1 MSTNL
6 HHQLTMLCDLIH
18 ESSHFMQ
25 RDFGEITQLQNS
37 KKGTKDFT
45 LKCYDR
51 IKTKLIKYLEDKRPQ
66 YGVILP
72 DGELTAKNFTCVIE
86 PIAGVQNFSR
96 GIPFA
101 AIAAALF
108 ENKEPIAIAIHN
120 PILRESFYAAKGLG
134 AWLEN
139 YNQTSLPKS
148 RIRVSSQMNITD
160 ALIANH
166 NINLGC
172 NLLELAYLAAARI
185 DLVSSDTSNYIIQA
199 ALLLVREAGG
209 ISMVQGQKF
218 IAGNDTICKQAQ
230 ERYL

>member
-6 HHQLTMLCDLIH
+6 NHQLTMLCDIIH

-51 IKTKLIKYLEDKRPQ
+51 IKSKLIRSLEEKRPQ

-72 DGELTAKNFTCVIE
+72 EEGFTGKNFNCVIE
-86 PIAGVQNFSR
+86 PISGIRNFSR
-96 GIPFA
+96 AIPFC

-108 ENKEPIAIAIHN
+108 ENKEPIAVAIHN
-120 PILRESFYAAKGLG
+120 PILRETFYAAKGLG

-148 RIRVSSQMNITD
+148 RIRVSSQLSIVD
-160 ALIANH
+160 SLIAND

-172 NLLELAYLAAARI
+172 DLLELAYLAAARI
-185 DLVSSDTSNYIIQA
+185 DLVPSEISNHMVQA
-199 ALLLVREAGG
+199 SLLLVREAGG
-209 ISMVQGQKF
+209 MLIVKDQKF
-218 IAGNDTICKQAQ
+218 IAGNEALCKQAQ

>member
-1 MSTNL
+1 
-6 HHQLTMLCDLIH
+6 MLCDVIH

-51 IKTKLIKYLEDKRPQ
+51 IKTKLIRSLEEKRPQ

-72 DGELTAKNFTCVIE
+72 NEELTLKNFTCVIE
-86 PIAGVQNFSR
+86 PIAGLQNFSR
-96 GIPFA
+96 GIPFC

-120 PILRESFYAAKGLG
+120 PILRETFYAAKGLG

-148 RIRVSSQMNITD
+148 RIRVSSQTSIID
-160 ALIANH
+160 SLIANN

-172 NLLELAYLAAARI
+172 ALLELAYLAAARI
-185 DLVSSDTSNYIIQA
+185 DLVSSEISNYMLQA
-199 ALLLVREAGG
+199 SLLLIREAGG
-209 ISMVQGQKF
+209 VAIVKDQKF
-218 IAGNDTICKQAQ
+218 VAGNDLLCKQAK
-230 ERYL
+230 EKYL